1 MPFPGSYKAPGC
13 SMQRLQIIIND
24 FALTFLQELLILRN
38 KLQLIPRTLDNA
50 NYHGRDYKGWI
61 CPVDVKP

>member
-1 MPFPGSYKAPGC
+1 MPFPGSYTTPGC

-24 FALTFLQELLILRN
+24 FDLSSGAADIKN
-38 KLQLIPRTLDNA
+38 KLQLIPRTFDNA